1 MGSLLTADSCF
12 SMFDAIGVAMAK
24 LPISPLLNSSNRTIA
39 IQNVRHTAKLVS
51 IFPESTA
58 YVRKV

>member
-1 MGSLLTADSCF
+1 
-12 SMFDAIGVAMAK
+12 MAK
-24 LPISPLLNSSNRTIA
+24 LPISPLLNSSNRTIV